1 MGESSDRTRERA
13 GSQSSRETSRL
24 SRYQSLEALRKR
36 FDEHVGDWAL
46 TLLTST
52 LSLYVMG
59 PEVKSALRV
68 LADPRLPPFY
78 PYPLEKRRLERK
90 ITSEGRQLD
99 VGNRTD
105 DQAIREMPD
114 QTPDAA
120 SPNCGW
126 R

>member
-1 MGESSDRTRERA
+1 MGESSDRAQERA